1 MTNLNDSADLQRKV
15 GVLVLLPH
23 LKTRQVREAQL
34 HLVLVQEVLGHG
46 ALHCLPVLQLEG

>member
-1 MTNLNDSADLQRKV
+1 M
-15 GVLVLLPH
+15 LVLLTD

-46 ALHCLPVLQLEG
+46 ALHGLAVLELKIPKIA